1 MFSDYGEIGTYP
13 NEEQRWDF
21 FFQKKKELLFF
32 KIREL
37 APYLFCFINNYF
49 SKYQSGLSVWL
60 ESSNHKDIGTLYFIF
75 GLWSGIVGTS
85 LSLLIRLELAKPGF
99 FSGNGQLYNSVITAH
114 ALLIIF
120 FMVIPSII
128 GGFGNWMLPLML
140 GAPDISFPRLN
151 NLSFWLLPTAM
162 FLILDSA
169 FVDMGAGTSWT
180 VYPPL
185 STLGHPGSS
194 VDLAIFSLHCAGVS
208 SILGGINFMC
218 TTKNLRSSSISLEHM
233 SLFVWTVFVTVF
245 LLVLSLPVLAGAITM
260 LLTDRNLN
268 TSFFDPRTG
277 GNPLIYQHLFWFF
290 GHPEVY
296 ILILPAFGIISQSTL
311 YLTGKKEV
319 FGSLGM
325 VYAILS
331 IGLIGCVVWAH
342 HMYTVGM
349 DLDSRAYFTAAT
361 MVIAVP
367 TGVKVFSWLA
377 TLFGMKINFNP
388 VILWVLG
395 FIFLFTIGG
404 LTGVI
409 LANSSLDIILHDTY
423 YVVAHFHYVLR
434 LGAVF
439 GIFTGVSLW
448 WSFING
454 VIYDK
459 LMMIAVFFL
468 MFLGVNLTFFPL
480 HFAGLHGYPRKYLD
494 YPDTYSLWNILS
506 SYGSMLSTF
515 ALFLF
520 VYLLLESFI
529 SYRLVLNDYFVNSSP
544 EYSYSNHVFGHS
556 YQSEIYFVTSYKWN
570 FSIF

>member
-1 MFSDYGEIGTYP
+1 MYMY
-13 NEEQRWDF
+13 
-21 FFQKKKELLFF
+21 K
-32 KIREL
+32 
-37 APYLFCFINNYF
+37 
-49 SKYQSGLSVWL
+49 KYQGGLLVWL
-60 ESSNHKDIGTLYFIF
+60 ESSNHKDIGTLYFLF
-75 GLWSGIVGTS
+75 GLWSGMLGTA
-85 LSLLIRLELAKPGF
+85 LSLVIRLELSKPGMLL
-99 FSGNGQLYNSVITAH
+99 SNGQLYNSIITAH
-114 ALLIIF
+114 AFLMIF
-120 FMVIPSII
+120 FMVMPSMI

-140 GAPDISFPRLN
+140 GAPDMSFPRLN
-151 NLSFWLLPTAM
+151 NLSFWLLPTSM
-162 FLILDSA
+162 FLILDSC
-169 FVDMGAGTSWT
+169 FVDMGCGTSWT

-185 STLGHPGSS
+185 SSLGHPGSS
-194 VDLAIFSLHCAGVS
+194 VDLAIFSLHCAGLS

-218 TTKNLRSSSISLEHM
+218 TTKNMRSSSISLEHM
-233 SLFVWTVFVTVF
+233 SLFVWSVFVTVF

-268 TSFFDPRTG
+268 TSFFDPSSG

-296 ILILPAFGIISQSTL
+296 VLILPAFGIISQSTL

-319 FGSLGM
+319 FGYLGM

-377 TLFGMKINFNP
+377 TLFGMKMLFQPIL
-388 VILWVLG
+388 LWVLG

-404 LTGVI
+404 LTGVM
-409 LANSSLDIILHDTY
+409 LSNSSLDIILHDTY
-423 YVVAHFHYVLR
+423 YVVSHFHYVLS

-439 GIFTGVSLW
+439 GIFTGISLW
-448 WSFING
+448 WSFMTGYVYN
-454 VIYDK
+454 K
-459 LMMIAVFFL
+459 LYMVVVFFL

-494 YPDTYSLWNILS
+494 YPDVYSVWNVVS
-506 SYGSMLSTF
+506 SFGSLISVF
-515 ALFLF
+515 ALFMF
-520 VYLLLESFI
+520 IFLLLESFF
-529 SYRLVLNDYFVNSSP
+529 SYRLTLLDNYYNSSP
-544 EYSYSNHVFGHS
+544 EYSYSSYVFGHS
-556 YQSEIYFVTSYKWN
+556 YQSEVYFSSSGLK
-570 FSIF
+570 F